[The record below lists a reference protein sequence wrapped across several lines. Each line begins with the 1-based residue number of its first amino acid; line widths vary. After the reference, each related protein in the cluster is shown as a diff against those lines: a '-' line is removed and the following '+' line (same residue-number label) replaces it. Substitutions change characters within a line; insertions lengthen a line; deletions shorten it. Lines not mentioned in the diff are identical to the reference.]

1 MTPQA
6 PLRASLAL
14 GGMFILA
21 SSLLVS
27 APVASA
33 EPSTEAVETIND
45 RYTTFGGESSLLG
58 APLGEAVDVAGALS
72 AITRAG
78 RSSTPRTPAPM

>member
-58 APLGEAVDVAGALS
+58 APLGEAVDVEIVDQIVEYPVPVEFGPQ
-72 AITRAG
+72 T
-78 RSSTPRTPAPM
+78 